1 VAEGI
6 KWLARI
12 VDRLISGR
20 ELSRQ
25 EACQAGLMILHHQ
38 VEEMQQGAFLAAVTA
53 KGPSPGE
60 MAGLWDAVMEVD
72 TVVMPGAERLSIVEN
87 CGTGMDGLKTFNI
100 STAAAI
106 TAAACGARLA
116 RHGSRGVTSACGTV
130 DVCEALGVD
139 VECQP
144 DLVAR
149 SVEQA
154 GIGLFNG
161 MSPEVHPQGLLRI
174 LSKTGFGSILNIS
187 ASLANP
193 MQPGLGVR
201 GVYAREMILPVART
215 MRSIGYRQAIVMH
228 GESGNGAGG
237 MDEFSPLGRTWVAE
251 LLPDGEILEYRVQA
265 SDFGIVPQDPGL
277 LAGGGTPDEEAF
289 KILSVLSG
297 RDQGVRM
304 HTVGLNAAPVLCV
317 AGLARDLR
325 QGYERSLEAIR
336 SGAALEK
343 MQSWAVHQHREPNAG
358 GKKLARLLETGQGS
372 WERDGKREFD
382 TIRA

>member
-1 VAEGI
+1 M

-25 EACQAGLMILHHQ
+25 EARQAGLIILNNQ

-60 MAGLWDAVMEVD
+60 MAGLWDAVMEAD
-72 TVVMPGAERLSIVEN
+72 TVSFPRQEHQRVIEN
-87 CGTGMDGLKTFNI
+87 CGTGIDGLKTFNI

-106 TAAACGARLA
+106 TASACGARLA
-116 RHGSRGVTSACGTV
+116 RHGSRGVTSTCGTV

-139 VECQP
+139 VECGP

-149 SVEQA
+149 SVEHA

-161 MSPEVHPQGLLRI
+161 MSPKVHPQGLFRI

-193 MQPGLGVR
+193 MQPDLGVR
-201 GVYAREMILPVART
+201 GVYAREMVLPVART
-215 MRSIGYRQAIVMH
+215 MRFIGYRHAIVMH
-228 GESGNGAGG
+228 GESGNGEGG

-251 LLPDGEILEYRVQA
+251 LMPGGGVLEYRVQA
-265 SDFGIVPQDPGL
+265 SDFGIVPQDAGQ
-277 LAGGGTPDEEAF
+277 LAGEGSPDEEAF
-289 KILSVLSG
+289 KILGVLSG

-317 AGLARDLR
+317 AGLARDLE
-325 QGYERSLEAIR
+325 QGYRKSLEAIR

-343 MQSWAVHQHREPNAG
+343 LKAWVDHQNREPQRG
-358 GKKLARLLETGQGS
+358 GGKLARLFQELEAR
-372 WERDGKREFD
+372 RDD
-382 TIRA
+382 TKEDMAGTA